1 MKKCALKCKNA
12 PGVHASVKCK
22 GSTWKG
28 GKGAKCPTKDPE
40 CDCHDTKKPI
50 VDHGFWDCYTNSK
63 GEWVCDLICDEEKN
77 GADPPLTPGGKPV
90 QIKCNTKNGQW
101 WCNDSDPHCPAPD
114 VHCPKSKLHPEPPG
128 GRWDCNIKKGHCNLI
143 CGDEVQPCLATCNR
157 KKCQWEYGGK
167 IECADPC
174 NKHKKRKCEESCGR
188 EHPYCCTPEPAGFNS
203 KLLIWPKFLKKFLK
217 NFKKFLLLK
226 NQMSKPN

>member
-40 CDCHDTKKPI
+40 CECHDTKKPI
-50 VDHGFWDCYTNSK
+50 VDHGFWDCYTNAK

-90 QIKCNTKNGQW
+90 QIKCNINCIYRYPWSYLTLNVQYY
-101 WCNDSDPHCPAPD
+101 
-114 VHCPKSKLHPEPPG
+114 KLFF
-128 GRWDCNIKKGHCNLI
+128 I
-143 CGDEVQPCLATCNR
+143 
-157 KKCQWEYGGK
+157 
-167 IECADPC
+167 
-174 NKHKKRKCEESCGR
+174 
-188 EHPYCCTPEPAGFNS
+188 
-203 KLLIWPKFLKKFLK
+203 
-217 NFKKFLLLK
+217 
-226 NQMSKPN
+226 